1 MFSLAY
7 KCFSIINDNKGVE
20 WVEGGAVGEVAT
32 VGRSGGRGGW
42 AAQEALVFRNRIFQF
57 LRETNSQDSR
67 YD

>member
-32 VGRSGGRGGW
+32 VGRSGGR
-42 AAQEALVFRNRIFQF
+42 AAQEALVFRNRSFQF

>member
-32 VGRSGGRGGW
+32 VGQSGGGG
-42 AAQEALVFRNRIFQF
+42 AAQEALVSRNRIFQF